1 MRRPAGDPPPARLDA
16 EARARVLDALP
27 VGILVVAP
35 DLSLVHANAAAH
47 RLLRDDKL
55 LPGAQLEAETG
66 VGSVAAAVLRRGAP
80 LSSAA
85 DVAVGDMTVRVE
97 GVRLPTERLAVLA
110 LEDVTRRVKRDRAE
124 REFVANA
131 AHELLG
137 PVTGIVAAA
146 QVLQGG
152 AQDVP
157 DARRRFVEHI
167 AEAAERLTRTA
178 RALLVLQRAQSGEQ
192 PPRLELVPLRPL
204 LDEVAGASRAAVVV
218 HCPRDLAVL
227 ADRDLAAQAL
237 GTLIANARR
246 HSPEG
251 SIDVSVSEADTRTVA
266 IEVQDAGGGILPEQL
281 ERVTERFF
289 SGAGRDSG
297 GFGLG
302 LAIAAQAAD
311 AMGGSLELTS
321 EPRRGTRACLR
332 LASGKMV
339 KQ

>member
-1 MRRPAGDPPPARLDA
+1 MRSLAGDAPPGRLDA

-47 RLLRDDKL
+47 RLLRDETL
-55 LPGAQLEAETG
+55 RTSVRLEPESALGA
-66 VGSVAAAVLRRGAP
+66 VAAAALRRRASP
-80 LSSAA
+80 SSAA
-85 DVAVGDMTVRVE
+85 EVVVGDMTLRVE
-97 GVRLPTERLAVLA
+97 GARLPRERLAVLT
-110 LEDVTRRVKRDRAE
+110 LEDISRRARRDRAE

-157 DARRRFVEHI
+157 DARRRFVGHI
-167 AEAAERLTRTA
+167 AESAERLARAA
-178 RALLVLQRAQSGEQ
+178 RALLVLQRAQSGVQ
-192 PPRLELVPLRPL
+192 PPRLELVPLRAL
-204 LDEVAGASRAAVVV
+204 LEEVAAASRAAVAV
-218 HCPRDLAVL
+218 HCPPNLAVL

-246 HSPEG
+246 HSPDG
-251 SIDVSVSEADTRTVA
+251 SIEVSVSETDARAVA
-266 IEVQDAGGGILPEQL
+266 IEVRDAGVGILPEQL

-289 SGAGRDSG
+289 SGAGRDAG

-302 LAIAAQAAD
+302 LAIAAQAAE
-311 AMGGSLELTS
+311 AMGGTLELSS

-332 LASGKMV
+332 LTSGKMV
-339 KQ
+339 RQ

>member
-1 MRRPAGDPPPARLDA
+1 MRTVAGEAPRARLDS

-35 DLSLVHANAAAH
+35 DLSLAHANAAAH

-55 LPGAQLEAETG
+55 LPGVRLEPDAG
-66 VGSVAAAVLRRGAP
+66 LGAVAAAVLRRGRP
-80 LSSAA
+80 SSPAA
-85 DVAVGDMTVRVE
+85 DVVVGDTTLRVE
-97 GVRLPTERLAVLA
+97 GVRLPGDRLAVLV
-110 LEDVTRRVKRDRAE
+110 LQDVSRRVRRDRAE

-146 QVLQGG
+146 QVLKGG

-157 DARRRFVEHI
+157 EARERFVDHI
-167 AEAAERLTRTA
+167 AEAAERLTRSA

-204 LDEVAGASRAAVVV
+204 LEEVAAASRAAVAVQ
-218 HCPRDLAVL
+218 CPPNLAVL

-237 GTLIANARR
+237 GTLLANARR
-246 HSPEG
+246 HSPEN
-251 SIDVSVSEADTRTVA
+251 SIEISVSETDAHTVV
-266 IEVQDAGGGILPEQL
+266 IQIRDAGAGILPEQL
-281 ERVTERFF
+281 ERVTDRFF
-289 SGAGRDSG
+289 SGGGRDAG

-302 LAIAAQAAD
+302 LAIAAQAAE
-311 AMGGSLELTS
+311 AMGGRLELTS
-321 EPRRGTRACLR
+321 EPRRGTQACLS
-332 LASGKMV
+332 LTSGKMV